1 MTTTTPRLRAAI
13 ANQGSHWLAR
23 CLLLTRMDLQAGF
36 SAGKARV
43 AAMIRAEL
51 SRRGIASN

>member
-1 MTTTTPRLRAAI
+1 MTQTATLRAAI
-13 ANQGSHWLAR
+13 ANQGNHWLAR
-23 CLLLTRMDLQAGF
+23 CLLHTRIDLQAGF

-51 SRRGIASN
+51 HRRGIATR

>member
-1 MTTTTPRLRAAI
+1 MTTTTTLRAAI
-13 ANQGSHWLAR
+13 ANQDSYWLAR

-36 SAGKARV
+36 SASKARV

-51 SRRGIASN
+51 SRRGIASK

>member
-1 MTTTTPRLRAAI
+1 MTSTATLRAAI
-13 ANQGSHWLAR
+13 AHQGNHWLAR

-36 SAGKARV
+36 SASKARV

-51 SRRGIASN
+51 ARRGIASK

>member
-1 MTTTTPRLRAAI
+1 MTTTATLRTAI
-13 ANQGSHWLAR
+13 AHQGSHWLAR

-43 AAMIRAEL
+43 AAVIRAEL
-51 SRRGIASN
+51 ARRGIASK

>member
-1 MTTTTPRLRAAI
+1 MPATAALRAAI
-13 ANQGSHWLAR
+13 AHQGSHWLAR

-36 SAGKARV
+36 SASKARV
-43 AAMIRAEL
+43 AAVIRAEL

>member
-1 MTTTTPRLRAAI
+1 MTSTTTLRAAI
-13 ANQGSHWLAR
+13 ARQGSHWLAR

-36 SAGKARV
+36 SASKARV

>member
-1 MTTTTPRLRAAI
+1 MTATATLRAAI

-36 SAGKARV
+36 SASKARV
-43 AAMIRAEL
+43 AAMVRAEL
-51 SRRGIASN
+51 ARRGIASK

>member
-1 MTTTTPRLRAAI
+1 MTATATLRAAI
-13 ANQGSHWLAR
+13 ANQGSHWLAH

-36 SAGKARV
+36 SVSKARV

>member
-1 MTTTTPRLRAAI
+1 MTQTLRAAI
-13 ANQGSHWLAR
+13 ANQGNHWLAH

-36 SAGKARV
+36 SASKARV

-51 SRRGIASN
+51 HRRGIATR

>member
-1 MTTTTPRLRAAI
+1 MTNTAALRAAI

-23 CLLLTRMDLQAGF
+23 CLLLTRMDLRAGF
-36 SAGKARV
+36 SANKARV
-43 AAMIRAEL
+43 AAVIRAEL